1 MTNISGAESMFA
13 FALLL
18 TIAQDRSSIVP
29 SLDDPAPASSATPR
43 CGQSSDE
50 ITVCGNTDQSRFR
63 MGPVE
68 QRYAEKPIRSQFAL
82 PGGAT
87 GSVHADQRSVG
98 GVSVPAAMVTLRIPL
113 GGKKKTTEPEPQ

>member
-1 MTNISGAESMFA
+1 MFA

-29 SLDDPAPASSATPR
+29 SIDDEPPAGSATAR
-43 CGQSSDE
+43 CGQTSDE

-63 MGPVE
+63 ALPLE

-98 GVSVPAAMVTLRIPL
+98 GISVPAAMITLRIPL
-113 GGKKKTTEPEPQ
+113 GGKKKATEPDPQ